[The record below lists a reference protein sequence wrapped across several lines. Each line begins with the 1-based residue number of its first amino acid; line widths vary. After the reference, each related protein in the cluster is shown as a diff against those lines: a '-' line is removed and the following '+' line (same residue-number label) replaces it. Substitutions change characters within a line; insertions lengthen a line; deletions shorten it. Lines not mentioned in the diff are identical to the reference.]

1 MEIPLQSTVEDEEE
15 CQVGLRAFSC
25 GELLM
30 LHLLI
35 RLRVAP
41 RDGRSTNY
49 KQLLWGSR
57 LPALSGLWAG
67 RHADI
72 KLKHPAISP
81 SSPASV
87 DSGFCTQ
94 RLCISVWR
102 VILVYLQEE
111 KNMDTMDKWT
121 YYIILNNNNWIIL
134 NEKCAVFSSLGWSSS
149 TFSSRISSVV
159 LLNYNNYINSIYT
172 TFTTTTATAIQW
184 L

>member
-35 RLRVAP
+35 RLRVAA

-57 LPALSGLWAG
+57 LPALSGLWLE
-67 RHADI
+67 DTQTSNLNI
-72 KLKHPAISP
+72 QPSVHPALP
-81 SSPASV
+81 LLYPASLH
-87 DSGFCTQ
+87 Q
-94 RLCISVWR
+94 R

-159 LLNYNNYINSIYT
+159 LLNYNNYNNSIYT